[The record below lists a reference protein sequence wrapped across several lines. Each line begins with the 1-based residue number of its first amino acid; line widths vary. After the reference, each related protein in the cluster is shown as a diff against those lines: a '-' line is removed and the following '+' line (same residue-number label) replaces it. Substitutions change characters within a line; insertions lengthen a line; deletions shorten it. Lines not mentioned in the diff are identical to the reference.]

1 MLGKRKTVAIAA
13 LALALT
19 ANAGAR
25 NIALPEAD
33 LPDVFFRVESD
44 APALRFAVSFDDDT
58 FDFIGVAAVGAGLLE
73 TALKEAEASVQA
85 AQDRVDQLSTA
96 LDAIRASGRP
106 VLSQEDIKALEVQL
120 QAAKNDL
127 AIATQQRE
135 FARQM
140 VTLNRVVDV
149 ELRNADVRQAALAL
163 ARTSGIDI
171 RVGEGVPKEVRLTVE
186 ARRVPLASVLEAV
199 ARQANLMIAPDANG
213 VALARWPELKAQ
225 GGAVTVTGRN
235 APWSDDWAAIP
246 TQFLSG
252 AKAPSIWTPSGLPAP
267 PGLPNARPVGVEGV
281 NVTSVGG
288 NLVLVE
294 RGTNGGKQGL
304 WITTYRMENGRRVQA
319 DRWFH
324 ETADSSGESSS
335 RRPGALPK
343 PNRPP
348 GR

>member
-1 MLGKRKTVAIAA
+1 MRKTVVLAA
-13 LALALT
+13 LALTLAGE
-19 ANAGAR
+19 AGAR
-25 NIALPEAD
+25 NLTLPDAH
-33 LPDVFFRVESD
+33 LPDVFFRVASE
-44 APALRFAVSFDDDT
+44 APALRFAVAFDGHGFGF
-58 FDFIGVAAVGAGLLE
+58 FDVAAPGAGLLE
-73 TALKEAEASVQA
+73 NVLKEAEASVQA
-85 AQDRVDQLSTA
+85 AQDRVEQLSTA
-96 LDAIRASGRP
+96 LEAVRTAGRQ
-106 VLSQEDIKALEVQL
+106 VVSSEDIKALEAQL
-120 QAAKNDL
+120 QAARNDL
-127 AIATQQRE
+127 AIANQHRE

-163 ARTSGIDI
+163 AKTSGIDI
-171 RVGEGVPKEVRLTVE
+171 RVGEEVPKEVRLTVE

-225 GGAVTVTGRN
+225 GGSVTVTGRN

-246 TQFLSG
+246 TQFLPG
-252 AKAPSIWTPSGLPAP
+252 PKGPAIWTPSAPSSPPALPA
-267 PGLPNARPVGVEGV
+267 GRPLTVDGV

-304 WITTYRMENGRRVQA
+304 WITIYRMENGRRVQA

-324 ETADSSGESSS
+324 ESAGGSSESAT
-335 RRPGALPK
+335 RRPGPLPRS
-343 PNRPP
+343 NRPP
-348 GR
+348 DR